1 MLQKVW
7 VPVADDCL
15 DQASL
20 LERETKLLVDER
32 VYVDLLNLVSLQFD
46 ADVEVA

>member
-1 MLQKVW
+1 M
-7 VPVADDCL
+7 PVADDCL

-20 LERETKLLVDER
+20 LERETELSVDEGID
-32 VYVDLLNLVSLQFD
+32 VCLLNLVSLQFD